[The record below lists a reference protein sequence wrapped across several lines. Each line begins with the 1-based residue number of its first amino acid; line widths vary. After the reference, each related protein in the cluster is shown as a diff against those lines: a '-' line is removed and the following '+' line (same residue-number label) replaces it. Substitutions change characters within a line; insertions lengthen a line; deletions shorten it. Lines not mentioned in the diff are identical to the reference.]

1 MKLANSS
8 IGQLLFVINTILPL
22 LRQGCSSTLT
32 KLRLYQLEIAPNR
45 REKG

>member
-1 MKLANSS
+1 MRLANSS
-8 IGQLLFVINTILPL
+8 ISQLLFVISTIPPL

-32 KLRLYQLEIAPNR
+32 KLDLYEIETSSNR